1 MLTMPQTTYQIRIDE
16 NEKNETFKVLRDLG
30 ITPAQ
35 AVKMFF
41 AQIRITHSI
50 PFPLDYTPNERT
62 AKILLASDEEKG
74 YKGFDN
80 LDDLFRDL
88 AN

>member
-1 MLTMPQTTYQIRIDE
+1 MLTMQKKYQFRIDSH
-16 NEKNETFKVLRDLG
+16 EKDETFRVLRDLG

-35 AVKMFF
+35 AIKMFF

-50 PFPLDYTPNERT
+50 PFPLDYTPNEKT

-80 LDDLFRDL
+80 LEDLFNDL